1 MAETN
6 TDISGSAFFY
16 LQDLAH
22 RGSTKFIPMFNSFL
36 SDLADSDKKE
46 LLQTWLDDRKNARRN
61 SDTTDLVLEK
71 K

>member
-1 MAETN
+1 MAETT
-6 TDISGSAFFY
+6 TDISGSVFFY

-36 SDLADSDKKE
+36 SDLDDSDKKE
-46 LLQTWLDDRKNARRN
+46 LLQTWLDERKNNNKRTN
-61 SDTTDLVLEK
+61 SESGK

>member
-1 MAETN
+1 MAETT
-6 TDISGSAFFY
+6 TDISGSVFLY

-46 LLQTWLDDRKNARRN
+46 LLQTWLDERKNQRPN
-61 SDTTDLVLEK
+61 SVSGEK
-71 K
+71 